1 MVFSGSFRQGKHQ
14 QILTHR
20 LVLHPAHK
28 LKDIVKKGD
37 VWVILSLFNGANMNY
52 KVSSNERTYCETIIV
67 QKAIIK

>member
-28 LKDIVKKGD
+28 LKDIVKKDGRIEGRHD
-37 VWVILSLFNGANMNY
+37 ISILCYVSMN
-52 KVSSNERTYCETIIV
+52 V
-67 QKAIIK
+67 QFIF